1 MSATTNSISEALS
14 DPTARMMVS
23 CILGFGLASLFRR
36 ICTSNTCLHIKG
48 PNPKHVQNYRY
59 KTGSSGGDC
68 YTYTQ
73 IPVDCS
79 TGKRKQ

>member
-1 MSATTNSISEALS
+1 MVSSSSISEALS

-59 KTGSSGGDC
+59 KTGPGSHGEC
-68 YTYTQ
+68 YTYSQ

-79 TGKRKQ
+79 TGQKKN